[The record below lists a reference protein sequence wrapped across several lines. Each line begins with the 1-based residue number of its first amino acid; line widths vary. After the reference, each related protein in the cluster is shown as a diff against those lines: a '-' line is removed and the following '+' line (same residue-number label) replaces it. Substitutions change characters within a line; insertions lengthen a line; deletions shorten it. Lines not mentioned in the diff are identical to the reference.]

1 MVNKFFVLQNP
12 EFTRAYNHLKGRKRL
27 SRTWRAAPMAPC
39 IRFQAKAKEGRG
51 RVCHPEGRSNGF
63 FSPEGGGLSLTGWPR
78 RGRRTPCRMWAATD
92 EGGRTAGGSFP
103 LPPAERQGHE
113 EGERGGQDVSL
124 PSAAKG
130 ERFPRGAKGRIRAG
144 NVFPC
149 GRLSHTRQNS
159 LV

>member
-1 MVNKFFVLQNP
+1 MIF
-12 EFTRAYNHLKGRKRL
+12 YKGRLPWLPASDSKRKPRKGGGV
-27 SRTWRAAPMAPC
+27 SVIQKDAPTVFSPQRAAA
-39 IRFQAKAKEGRG
+39 
-51 RVCHPEGRSNGF
+51 S
-63 FSPEGGGLSLTGWPR
+63 LSLDG
-78 RGRRTPCRMWAATD
+78 
-92 EGGRTAGGSFP
+92 
-103 LPPAERQGHE
+103 Q
-113 EGERGGQDVSL
+113 EGERGGQGVSL